1 MECLLQD
8 SHHFSTNSDWTA
20 SFGLHHSTISMEAK
34 RDYLDL
40 AIFERG
46 NNIEP
51 MPVKPKNPSKS
62 MFAEKEKMQL

>member
-1 MECLLQD
+1 
-8 SHHFSTNSDWTA
+8 
-20 SFGLHHSTISMEAK
+20 MEAK
-34 RDYLDL
+34 RDHLDL

>member
-1 MECLLQD
+1 LFT
-8 SHHFSTNSDWTA
+8 SNPN
-20 SFGLHHSTISMEAK
+20 
-34 RDYLDL
+34 L

-62 MFAEKEKMQL
+62 MFAEKEKMQLLKLLF